1 MKSVI
6 IALIIGSATVF
17 GSIVYTNHLEKI
29 SVEMIEINKEIEKD
43 IILENFEEASKKS
56 EQLSGFVREKR
67 TLLDAVG
74 NHQELDEIERNLS
87 ELVAFTEEN
96 MRADALS
103 KCYSLDFLI
112 KALPRNFKIKIENIL

>member
-6 IALIIGSATVF
+6 VALIIGALTVF
-17 GSIVYTNHLEKI
+17 GSIGYTNHLEKI
-29 SVEMIEINKEIEKD
+29 SVEMIEKNKEIEKD
-43 IILENFEEASKKS
+43 IVSDNFEEASKKS

-74 NHQELDEIERNLS
+74 NHQELDEIERSLS
-87 ELVAFTEEN
+87 ELTAFTEEN
-96 MRADALS
+96 RRADALS
-103 KCYSLDFLI
+103 KCYSLDFLM